1 MPVPLYQ
8 IDAFASAP
16 FTGNPA
22 GVCLLAEP
30 QTDRWMQQVAQEMN
44 LSETAFLTENGDGY
58 NLRWFT
64 PELEV
69 DLCGHA
75 TLASAHVLW
84 ESGRLSAS
92 AEARF
97 HTRSG
102 LLTAVQDG
110 DWIEMDFPGLPAE
123 ATPPP
128 PTLAES
134 LGATP
139 TYVGKSKF
147 DLLVEVES
155 EEILTGLQPDFA
167 RLATIPARGCIV
179 TSRTSRPGFDFV
191 SRYFAPAAGINEDP
205 VTGSAHCCLVP
216 YWEKRLGKTTFMA
229 YQASGRGG
237 VLKVRGKGARVVL
250 GGQAITVLRA
260 ELLADHPLPVGQVR

>member
-1 MPVPLYQ
+1 MPHPLFQ
-8 IDAFASAP
+8 VDAFASEP

-22 GVCLLAEP
+22 GVCLLSEA
-30 QTDRWMQQVAQEMN
+30 QSDRWMQQVAGEMN
-44 LSETAFLTENGDGY
+44 LSETAFLLENGDGY

-75 TLASAHVLW
+75 TLASAHALW
-84 ESGRLSAS
+84 ELGRLEPG

-102 LLTAVQDG
+102 LLTATQHG
-110 DWIEMDFPGLPAE
+110 AWIELDFPALPAE
-123 ATPPP
+123 ATAPPP
-128 PTLAES
+128 SLAQA

-155 EEILTGLQPDFA
+155 EEILRGLQPDFP

-179 TSRTSRPGFDFV
+179 TSPTSDAGFDFV

-205 VTGSAHCCLVP
+205 VTGSAHCCLAP
-216 YWEKRLGKTTFMA
+216 YWEKRLGKSTFMA

-237 VLKVRGKGARVVL
+237 VLKVRRDGDRVIL
-250 GGQAITVLRA
+250 GGQAVTVLRA
-260 ELLADHPLPVGQVR
+260 ELLADAPLTVPNLR